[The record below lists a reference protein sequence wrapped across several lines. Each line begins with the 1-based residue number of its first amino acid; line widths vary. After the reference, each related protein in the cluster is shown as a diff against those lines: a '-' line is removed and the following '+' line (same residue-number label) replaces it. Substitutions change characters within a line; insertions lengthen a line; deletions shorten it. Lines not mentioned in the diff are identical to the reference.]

1 MKILKTTRKDSACN
15 MKRYGNIYEKIYD
28 KENIRIA
35 IQKASKGKRNRRDVK
50 RVLNDIPRH
59 VDQIHEILKNETYK
73 APNYKVSYI
82 REGILKKERK
92 IFKPNY
98 YPDQIIHWALM
109 IQLGPILMKSMYE
122 FTCGSI
128 PNRGV
133 HYGKR
138 YVRKWLDNDRKN
150 TKYYLKMDVQKFYP
164 SVCIDKLNGKFRR
177 KIKDEKTLNLIALM
191 LKECNGLPIG
201 ILISQWFA
209 NYDLQGL
216 DYFIKQD
223 LKAKHYIRYMDDM
236 VIFGANKKELH
247 RMRKEITKYLS
258 NEKLTLKGN
267 WQVCKLDV
275 EPLDF
280 MGFRFFRNK
289 TILRKSIMLRIT
301 RKART
306 IYKQRPVNYKNAS
319 GMISYMGWVKHSDSK
334 HLRTNWIDPY
344 INIKK
349 LKRTIREESKCRN
362 VKVNQQYS
370 QRA

>member
-1 MKILKTTRKDSACN
+1 
-15 MKRYGNIYEKIYD
+15 
-28 KENIRIA
+28 
-35 IQKASKGKRNRRDVK
+35 
-50 RVLNDIPRH
+50 
-59 VDQIHEILKNETYK
+59 
-73 APNYKVSYI
+73 
-82 REGILKKERK
+82 
-92 IFKPNY
+92 
-98 YPDQIIHWALM
+98 M

-247 RMRKEITKYLS
+247 RMRSEITKYLE
-258 NEKLTLKGN
+258 NEKLVLKGN

-280 MGFRFFRNK
+280 MGFRFYRNK
-289 TILRKSIMLRIT
+289 TILRRSIMLRIT
-301 RKART
+301 RKAKS
-306 IYKQRPVNYKNAS
+306 IYKKQKPTYKDAA
-319 GMISYMGWVKHSDSK
+319 GMTSYMGWIKHSDSK
-334 HLRTNWIDPY
+334 FLRAKWIDPY
-344 INIKK
+344 INLKK
-349 LKRTIREESKCRN
+349 LKKVIRKESKCRSA
-362 VKVNQQYS
+362 KANQRYS

>member
-1 MKILKTTRKDSACN
+1 

-223 LKAKHYIRYMDDM
+223 LRAKHYIRYMDDM
-236 VIFGANKKELH
+236 VIFGPNKRDLH
-247 RMRKEITKYLS
+247 HMRACISEFLDD
-258 NEKLTLKGN
+258 EKLCLKGN
-267 WQVCKLDV
+267 WQVCRLDL

-280 MGFRFFRNK
+280 MGFRFYRDK
-289 TILRKSIMLRIT
+289 TTLRRSIMLRIS
-301 RKART
+301 RKARK
-306 IYKQRPVNYKNAS
+306 IGREQRVSYKDSAA
-319 GMISYMGWVKHSDSK
+319 MISYLGWVKHSDSFWFYQK
-334 HLRTNWIDPY
+334 WIAPK
-344 INIKK
+344 IEIKK
-349 LKRTIREESKCRN
+349 LKATIRRRSKC
-362 VKVNQQYS
+362 KEEEVNPQCFP
-370 QRA
+370 RRLT